1 MPYLIPNY
9 ELAQKIGRR
18 LELDATSVGEL
29 IRQCTERYGEDFAEA
44 TRRAAILVNGRAIHF
59 LKGEDTELQAEDT
72 VWLVLPSA
80 GG

>member
-9 ELAQKIGRR
+9 ELAQKIGQR
-18 LELDATSVGEL
+18 LELDATSVGDL
-29 IRQCTERYGEDFAEA
+29 IQQCSERFGEDFTEA
-44 TRRAAILVNGRAIHF
+44 IKRASILVNGRSVNL
-59 LKGEDTELQAEDT
+59 LKGKDTPLSGDDS